1 MTPADLA
8 AALTALGYGAYVPL
22 LLAVCGLFAAIAAVL
37 PPASPNAP
45 AWWRVM
51 RATIDWF
58 GCNVG
63 SARNAVAAPPAA
75 VPVTATAPA
84 SITKIL
90 NL

>member
-1 MTPADLA
+1 MSPADLA

-63 SARNAVAAPPAA
+63 SARNAAVAPVTQPAAQPAPP
-75 VPVTATAPA
+75 
-84 SITKIL
+84 SITKAL